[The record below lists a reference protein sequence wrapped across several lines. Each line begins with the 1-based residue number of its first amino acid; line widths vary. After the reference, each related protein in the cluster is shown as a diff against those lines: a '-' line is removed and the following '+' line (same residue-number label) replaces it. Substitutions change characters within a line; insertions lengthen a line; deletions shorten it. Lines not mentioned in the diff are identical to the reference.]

1 MGSEFRVQSR
11 YAAGCWWK
19 ADPSTGFAGP
29 SPLGREPVPVN
40 KPLNK
45 HCLFRNALE
54 LASFAQFSIQAGV
67 AMLKL
72 KKTLRLALLTAVSL
86 VLFVLEN
93 QIPAPVPVP
102 GVKLGLGNVIVV
114 AVLFL
119 YGRREALA
127 VLTVKFV
134 LSAVVTGN
142 LGALTYSAGGG
153 LLSWG
158 GMCLLRG
165 LLRPNQLWVAS
176 VLGAMLHNLG
186 QLLAAVLIAATP
198 GLWAYLP
205 VLLLSGMVTGFFTGI
220 AAQAVVKRLRAP
232 AP

>member
-1 MGSEFRVQSR
+1 MRGKTKKILIL
-11 YAAGCWWK
+11 AI
-19 ADPSTGFAGP
+19 
-29 SPLGREPVPVN
+29 
-40 KPLNK
+40 
-45 HCLFRNALE
+45 
-54 LASFAQFSIQAGV
+54 LASI
-67 AMLKL
+67 
-72 KKTLRLALLTAVSL
+72 SL
-86 VLFVLEN
+86 VLFIVEN

-127 VLTVKFV
+127 VLAVKIT
-134 LSAVVTGN
+134 LSALLTGN
-142 LGALTYSAGGG
+142 LGALAYSAAGG

-220 AAQAVVKRLRAP
+220 AAQAVVKRLRGHRNEK
-232 AP
+232 